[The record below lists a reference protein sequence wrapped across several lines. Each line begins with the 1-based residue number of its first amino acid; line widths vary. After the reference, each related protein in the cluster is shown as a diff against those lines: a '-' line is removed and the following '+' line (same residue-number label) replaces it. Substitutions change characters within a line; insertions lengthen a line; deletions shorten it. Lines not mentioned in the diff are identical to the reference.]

1 MKSLRDLLFADENKG
16 AIDEMARTFD
26 LDDAQARAAVDEL
39 IPALSRGMQRN
50 TSTGRGMDEL
60 LEALRTGEHAKY
72 VERPGVL
79 KSPEAK
85 REGDGILGHLFG
97 DETVSREVAR
107 RAAEKTGVSDSIL
120 KRMLPMLAA
129 AAMGALSK
137 GVLGGGLVGGLGG
150 AVTGALGHA
159 LGGGAD
165 GADKDPKASRDVAGG
180 MIGSLLDGDR
190 DGSIWDDVLG
200 MAARGLLR

>member
-1 MKSLRDLLFADENKG
+1 MKSLRDLLFADENRG

-26 LDDAQARAAVDEL
+26 LDESRARAAVDEL

-50 TSTGRGMDEL
+50 TSTGQGMDEL

-72 VERPGVL
+72 VERPGTL
-79 KSPEAK
+79 ASPEAK

-97 DETVSREVAR
+97 SKEVSREVAR
-107 RAAEKTGVSDSIL
+107 RAAQKTGVSDSIL

-129 AAMGALSK
+129 AAMGAISK
-137 GVLGGGLVGGLGG
+137 GVLGGPGGALGG
-150 AVTGALGHA
+150 AVGGALDHA
-159 LGGGAD
+159 LGGRAKAD
-165 GADKDPKASRDVAGG
+165 TAPSRDVAGG

>member
-1 MKSLRDLLFADENKG
+1 MKSLRDLLFADENKA

-26 LDDAQARAAVDEL
+26 LDERQARAAVDEL

-72 VERPGVL
+72 VERPGTL
-79 KSPEAK
+79 SGPEAK
-85 REGDGILGHLFG
+85 KEGDGILGHLFG
-97 DETVSREVAR
+97 SKEVSREVAR
-107 RAAEKTGVSDSIL
+107 RASERTGVSDSIL

-129 AAMGALSK
+129 AAMGAISR

-150 AVTGALGHA
+150 AVGGALGHA
-159 LGGGAD
+159 LGGD
-165 GADKDPKASRDVAGG
+165 RTPDPKASRDVAGG
-180 MIGSLLDGDR
+180 MIGTLLDGDR